1 MAFSKCRQP
10 DGRDRTWM
18 RLCWQFCCCVHR
30 SSHCMGKSPEFVLL
44 INGLQKWASRQFLE
58 MFIFAFLVRYPA
70 NRGFEVFLFVSS
82 PILLGERGA
91 SHIRVWGQTHS
102 YQLLDAFVS
111 APRRIR
117 ISPQTHSYLG
127 ADALVSG
134 TAFVGKYKERIGRD
148 MDWGGEI
155 LLKLGIP
162 NYFLLFA

>member
-1 MAFSKCRQP
+1 MAVIWSLPRMAFSKCRHP
-10 DGRDRTWM
+10 DGRDRVWM

-30 SSHCMGKSPEFVLL
+30 SSHCMEKSLEFVLL
-44 INGLQKWASRQFLE
+44 INGLQKWTSRQFLE
-58 MFIFAFLVRYPA
+58 MFIFAFLVRCLV
-70 NRGFEVFLFVSS
+70 NRGFWVFLFVSS
-82 PILLGERGA
+82 PILLGERGT
-91 SHIRVWGQTHS
+91 SHFRVWG
-102 YQLLDAFVS
+102 L
-111 APRRIR
+111 
-117 ISPQTHSYLG
+117 THSYLG

>member
-1 MAFSKCRQP
+1 MAVIWSLPRMAFSKCRQP

-30 SSHCMGKSPEFVLL
+30 SSHCMEKLPEFVLL

-58 MFIFAFLVRYPA
+58 MFIFAFLVRCPV

-91 SHIRVWGQTHS
+91 SHIHVWGAG
-102 YQLLDAFVS
+102 AFVS

-117 ISPQTHSYLG
+117 IWEQTRSYLG
-127 ADALVSG
+127 RRSLENIRRG
-134 TAFVGKYKERIGRD
+134 L
-148 MDWGGEI
+148 GEI
-155 LLKLGIP
+155 WIGVGR
-162 NYFLLFA
+162 FF